1 MFRHLLSLTLGAA
14 AIVAFTHAARAA
26 DDLEARLQTCNA
38 CSHQHVPESPVCPQC
53 LSADQDWLP
62 ASGEE
67 ARDFPIYCQR
77 LSLFPQAAEHEAVAE
92 LFLPLK

>member
-1 MFRHLLSLTLGAA
+1 VRFS
-14 AIVAFTHAARAA
+14 V
-26 DDLEARLQTCNA
+26 
-38 CSHQHVPESPVCPQC
+38 SPR
-53 LSADQDWLP
+53 

-77 LSLFPQAAEHEAVAE
+77 LDFFLEVPEHEAVAE

>member
-1 MFRHLLSLTLGAA
+1 MSVLRVVGNTDNLEPAA
-14 AIVAFTHAARAA
+14 LYLYR
-26 DDLEARLQTCNA
+26 
-38 CSHQHVPESPVCPQC
+38 
-53 LSADQDWLP
+53 DWLP

-77 LSLFPQAAEHEAVAE
+77 LSFFPAVPEHEAVAE